1 MNKAIISLN
10 KKWLTAV
17 MVVEIIFFSATLIFT
32 GYEFG
37 LYQAKKKAIGRI
49 LNEYCWEYEGR
60 PQVYN
65 SDFMRLTEAERDSV
79 RLDATNK
86 LK

>member
-1 MNKAIISLN
+1 METRNKAIMTFQILFFATA
-10 KKWLTAV
+10 LT
-17 MVVEIIFFSATLIFT
+17 FG
-32 GYEFG
+32 GYLLG
-37 LYQAKKKAIGRI
+37 LREAKKQDKSKI
-49 LNEYCWEYEGR
+49 LNDHYWEYEGR

-65 SDFMRLTEAERDSV
+65 SDFMRLTEAESDSV